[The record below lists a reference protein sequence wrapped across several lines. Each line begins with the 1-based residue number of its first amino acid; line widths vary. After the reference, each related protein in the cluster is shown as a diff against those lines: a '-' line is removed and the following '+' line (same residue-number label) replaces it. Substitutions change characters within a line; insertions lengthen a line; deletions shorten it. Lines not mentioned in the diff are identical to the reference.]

1 MIKDNLDLYKII
13 SRNSGFETKN
23 NIDRDYLSLKHKYNA
38 SKSDCR
44 NISQLFVLGYKYD
57 DKYIVPDYQR
67 DLVWTLEQKEN
78 LIKSILYGNPIGD
91 FLFKKE
97 FGKDANGNPNELE
110 VIWSII
116 DGQQRINAIRGFILN
131 EFKID
136 NKYFKDL
143 KYWDARSFIETEI
156 TVITIKEISLKEEIE
171 IYLNRNCGGTNHTK
185 EDLDK
190 AKRFLMEEENEN
202 ELDR

>member
-13 SRNSGFETKN
+13 SGNSGFETKN

-67 DLVWTLEQKEN
+67 ELKWSLEQKQN

-97 FGKDANGNPNELE
+97 YGLDEKGNQNTLQ
-110 VIWSII
+110 VNWFVI
-116 DGQQRINAIRGFILN
+116 DGQQRINAIREFVLN
-131 EFKID
+131 QFTID
-136 NKYFKDL
+136 KKFFKDL
-143 KYWDARSFIETEI
+143 NFWDARKFLESQ
-156 TVITIKEISLKEEIE
+156 VKVISLMDIT
-171 IYLNRNCGGTNHTK
+171 L
-185 EDLDK
+185 ED
-190 AKRFLMEEENEN
+190 
-202 ELDR
+202 